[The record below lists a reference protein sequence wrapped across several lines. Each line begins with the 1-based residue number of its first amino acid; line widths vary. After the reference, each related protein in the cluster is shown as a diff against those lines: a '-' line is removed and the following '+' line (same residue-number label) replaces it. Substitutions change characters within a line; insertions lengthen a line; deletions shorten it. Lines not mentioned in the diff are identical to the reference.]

1 MPTHVVEVA
10 ATAMRAWTST
20 RGGGTVVAVVDE
32 NVDAECHAA
41 FEGRVLPGYVPPT
54 GDTDT
59 HPPRRPHGTKVAGLA
74 LASGPDFTGLA
85 PEALLLP
92 VPVPQLAVPSDVPG
106 EAGALR
112 WAADHGADVI
122 CCAWAPRRPT
132 AGSGALPPH
141 TRAALDHCLTNGR
154 GGKGCVI
161 IFSAGNDGN
170 DLALNGYA
178 SHPGVIAVGACNCH
192 GKHPAYGGWGAALW
206 CVFPS
211 NDPHD
216 PVGAS
221 MTYLTTAPVGSLLD
235 GEAYYTTRFGFTSA
249 ACAAVTGICA
259 LIVSANPEL
268 TSDQVKHVLRDSCE
282 KIDLEGGTYDERG
295 HSPLYGYGRP
305 DVARAVR
312 LARRRGKRPA
322 ASV

>member
-1 MPTHVVEVA
+1 MSREITETVTA
-10 ATAMRAWTST
+10 ARAWTST
-20 RGGGTVVAVVDE
+20 RGGGTVVAVIDE
-32 NVDAECHAA
+32 NVDVECHAA
-41 FEGRVLPGYVPPT
+41 FDGRVLPGYVPPT
-54 GDTDT
+54 SDPGGLAL
-59 HPPRRPHGTKVAGLA
+59 RRPHGTKVAGIV
-74 LASGPDFTGLA
+74 LASGRDFTGLA

-92 VPVPQLAVPSDVPG
+92 VPVPQLAVPTDVPS
-106 EAGALR
+106 EADALR
-112 WAADHGADVI
+112 WAADHDADII
-122 CCAWAPRRPT
+122 CCAWAPRNPT
-132 AGSGALPPH
+132 AENGKLPPH
-141 TRAALDHCLTNGR
+141 TRSAIDYCLTHGR

-192 GKHPAYGGWGAALW
+192 GKHPAYSGWGDALW

-211 NDPHD
+211 NDPRD

-221 MTYLTTAPVGSLLD
+221 MTYVTTAPAGSLLD
-235 GEAYYTTRFGFTSA
+235 GEAFYTTRFGFTSA
-249 ACAAVTGICA
+249 ACAAVAGICA

-268 TSDQVKHVLRDSCE
+268 TAAEVRGVLRDSCE
-282 KIDLEGGTYDERG
+282 KIDLEGGTYDEHG

-312 LARRRGKRPA
+312 LARRQRKLRT